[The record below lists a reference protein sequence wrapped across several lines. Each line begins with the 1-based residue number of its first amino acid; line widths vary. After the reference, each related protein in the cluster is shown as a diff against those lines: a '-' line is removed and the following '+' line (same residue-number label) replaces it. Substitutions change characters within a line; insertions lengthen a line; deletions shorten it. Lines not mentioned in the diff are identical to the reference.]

1 MLEVRGLRA
10 WYGHI
15 QALFAID
22 LEVGEGETLAL
33 VGTNGAG
40 KSTTV
45 GAIAGYVRA
54 TGSIHFRGLPV
65 EGVRQYQRARL
76 GMRLVPENRGLFWR
90 MTVDENLE
98 LGRGGSGS
106 RTDVEEVLEAFPLLG
121 ERRKNIA
128 SDLSGGE
135 QQMLAIARALV
146 GRPSFLMLDEPSLGL
161 APRMID
167 QVYERLANLKRSGLT
182 MLLVEQSIQRAR
194 TLADRLCLIRTGE
207 VVATV
212 AASDES
218 GVGRLTTEALGY
230 ARAESAL
237 E

>member
-10 WYGHI
+10 WYGHT

-22 LEVGEGETLAL
+22 LEIGEGETLAL

-45 GAIAGYVRA
+45 GAIAGFVRA
-54 TGSIHFRGLPV
+54 EGSIRYKGLQV
-65 EGVRQYQRARL
+65 EGVRQYQRARM
-76 GMRLVPENRGLFWR
+76 GMRLVPENRGLFWQ

-98 LGRGGSGS
+98 LGRGRSGS
-106 RTDVEEVLEAFPLLG
+106 RGDIEEVLEAFPLLR
-121 ERRKNIA
+121 ERRKNVA

-146 GRPSFLMLDEPSLGL
+146 GRPAFLMLDEPSLGL
-161 APRMID
+161 APRMVD
-167 QVYERLANLKRSGLT
+167 QVYETLAALKGSGLT

-218 GVGRLTTEALGY
+218 AVDRLTAEALGY
-230 ARAESAL
+230 TRTERAQG
-237 E
+237 